1 MVVSIGA
8 PWRQAA
14 MNIETALR
22 ILLVIVLVFLAGPPQ
37 RAEAQSQRNSNAAT
51 AEKMK
56 PEVKPTKRDQPRR
69 RHLRHRERTHHLDPG
84 W

>member
-1 MVVSIGA
+1 
-8 PWRQAA
+8 

-22 ILLVIVLVFLAGPPQ
+22 ILLVVGLVFLAGLPK
-37 RAEAQSQRNSNAAT
+37 RAEGQSQRNSNAVT

-56 PEVKPTKRDQPRR
+56 PKVKPTKQDQSRR
-69 RHLRHRERTHHLDPG
+69 RHVRHRERTHHLDPG